1 MKKSLLTLAL
11 GAASLL
17 AGAQVVEVQS
27 ITKVPLQSDMQV
39 NISRVSPDGS
49 YAIVSNF
56 EDNSLTRVD
65 LRTGS
70 VKQVADNGSAL
81 HLAFSPDASAIVFNS
96 YEVRE
101 GGRRFYSLSSVDLT
115 DGHKSVLA
123 EPARRN
129 ARFSVSPAGV
139 LSVSAAGRYNARAMR
154 GSKGA
159 VAGTPVVG
167 IYHGHLEVTMPDGS
181 SNYIDP
187 QGRGSYLWP
196 SLSPDGQ
203 KILYYCEG
211 KGCFVCDLD
220 GSNVV
225 KVGYFHAPYWLGNE
239 KVVGTFNHDDGH
251 VLTDGVI
258 VAADLNGNLQN
269 LTPESMIAINPSA
282 TPDGKTVT
290 FTTAEGELYI
300 MTLK

>member
-27 ITKVPLQSDMQV
+27 ITKVPLQADMQV

-49 YAIVSNF
+49 FAIVSNF

-101 GGRRFYSLSSVDLT
+101 GGRRFYSLSSVDLN

-129 ARFSVSPAGV
+129 ARFNVSPAGI
-139 LSVSAAGRYNARAMR
+139 LSVNAQGRFNARAMR
-154 GSKGA
+154 GSKAGA
-159 VAGTPVVG
+159 ATAVVG
-167 IYHGHLEVTMPDGS
+167 IYHGHLEVTMPDGTS
-181 SNYIDP
+181 SYIDP

-220 GSNVV
+220 GSNVI
-225 KVGYFHAPYWLGNE
+225 KVGYFHAPYWLGND

-258 VAADLNGNLQN
+258 VAADFNGNIQN
-269 LTPESMIAINPSA
+269 LTPATIIAINPSA

-290 FTTAEGELYI
+290 FTTEEGELYI